1 MLAGL
6 GVVGNIYF
14 LRGDFKKVEDRL
26 TKVEGN
32 LSKVNGNLSD
42 TEDRLTKVEGNLLR
56 VNANLTATENNLTES
71 INRLWKKNI
80 ESNSNFRSMELEISG
95 VRRDFLFQQ
104 KRMRRENTYSMER
117 ILRACERN
125 ERKWF

>member
-32 LSKVNGNLSD
+32 L
-42 TEDRLTKVEGNLLR
+42 LR
-56 VNANLTATENNLTES
+56 VNTNLTATENSLTES
-71 INRLWKKNI
+71 INRLGRKNI

-104 KRMRRENTYSMER
+104 KRMRRETTYSMKR
-117 ILRACERN
+117 ILRACERS